1 MFGKDHLQ
9 KLYKLRRDLHQN
21 PDLSGKEQNT
31 IKKIIDFV
39 KAYHP
44 HKIITELGRTGA
56 AFVFEGINKG
66 NTIIIRADIDALPIQ
81 EDNKFEYASVKNNTA
96 HLCGHDGHMTIVA
109 GLAKI
114 LSENKPEKGKVVL
127 LFQPAEETGEGAKM
141 ILADKKFHSLEPK
154 LIFALHNLP
163 SFNKNEI
170 VIKSGSFASA
180 SVGIIIK
187 LTGISSHASEPENGL
202 SPASAMTEIIN
213 TLNKLSITNKYSNG
227 TFITV
232 IHAKLGEKAFGTLPS
247 DAIVMATLRSSN
259 NNDFDNLNK
268 DTVKAINEISHKH
281 NIKCDIK
288 WTEDFNAVENDNDC
302 VKLIE
307 NAALE
312 NNLIVKTL
320 EKPFRWSEDFGL
332 FTNIYRGAM
341 FGLGSG
347 KDCPPLHNSKYDFP
361 EDIIETGIKM
371 FYSIIRNSL

>member
-9 KLYKLRRDLHQN
+9 KLYKLRRDLHKN
-21 PDLSGKEQNT
+21 PDLSGNEQNT

-39 KAYHP
+39 KVYHP

-56 AFVFEGINKG
+56 AFVYEGINKG
-66 NTIIIRADIDALPIQ
+66 NTVIIRADIDALPIQ

-114 LSENKPEKGKVVL
+114 LSEDKPEKGKVVL

-141 ILADKKFHSLEPK
+141 ILADKKFHSLEPN

-163 SFNKNEI
+163 GFNKNEI
-170 VIKSGSFASA
+170 VIKSGPFASA

-213 TLNKLSITNKYSNG
+213 TLNNLSITNKYSDG

-232 IHAKLGEKAFGTLPS
+232 IHAKLGEQAFGTLPS

-259 NNDFDNLNK
+259 NNDFNNLNK
-268 DTVKAINEISHKH
+268 DTVKSINEISHKH

-302 VKLIE
+302 VKIIE

-312 NNLIVKTL
+312 NKLIVKTL